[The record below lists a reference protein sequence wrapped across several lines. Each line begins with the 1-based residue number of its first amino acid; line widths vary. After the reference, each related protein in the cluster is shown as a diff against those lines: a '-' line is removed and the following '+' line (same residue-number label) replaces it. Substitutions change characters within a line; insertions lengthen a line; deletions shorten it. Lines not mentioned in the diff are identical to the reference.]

1 MFCLA
6 APLAVVGGT
15 FVSDEKRDA
24 LRILTVTRGQLV
36 TKVSLL
42 YFLYV

>member
-36 TKVSLL
+36 T
-42 YFLYV
+42 

>member
-24 LRILTVTRGQLV
+24 LRILTVTWGQLV
-36 TKVSLL
+36 TQVSLL